1 MRKELVKEKFLDAVE
16 SIDII
21 TERFSQIKEPDDFVK
36 STGGIEKLDS
46 IAMRLQVIGEL
57 ISKVYKNYPEI
68 FSGYS
73 TIVWKDIIGLRNI
86 ISHEYASLDHNIIYE
101 VCKTHLP
108 ILKETLLKIIKSL
121 D

>member
-1 MRKELVKEKFLDAVE
+1 MRKELIKEKFLDAIE

-21 TERFSQIKEPDDFVK
+21 AERFNQIKNPDDFVI
-36 STGGIEKLDS
+36 STSGIEKLDS

-57 ISKVYKNYPEI
+57 ISKVYKNHPEI
-68 FSGYS
+68 FSGFP

-86 ISHEYASLDHNIIYE
+86 ISHEYASLDHNIIYG
-101 VCKTHLP
+101 VCKEHLP
-108 ILKETLLKIIKSL
+108 LLREALLKIIKSL